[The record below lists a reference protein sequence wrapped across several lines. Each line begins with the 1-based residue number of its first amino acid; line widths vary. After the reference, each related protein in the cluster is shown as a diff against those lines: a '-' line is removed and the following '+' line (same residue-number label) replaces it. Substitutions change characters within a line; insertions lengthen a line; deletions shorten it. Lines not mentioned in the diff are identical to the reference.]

1 VSEAENRV
9 PDDGV
14 VESEGETVGEAKW
27 TALRELERRF
37 PGLDK
42 AHVRFTVVSEGER
55 GLLGIGQVPARVLAR
70 VEEAPRPA
78 SPASEE
84 PGSPAAKLR
93 EVLEQVC
100 SSLGAP
106 CKIDIAEN
114 DELISAT
121 LAGPDLGLVIGKRGH
136 TIDAIQY
143 LASAILWRASEG
155 EHKEVV
161 VDAAGYRERRRSS
174 LEDMADRAA
183 SDALQSGRAVAL
195 EPMTAVER
203 KIVHVHLAER
213 EDVLTSSDGTEPNRR
228 VVVAP
233 ASSE

>member
-1 VSEAENRV
+1 VSEPESQ
-9 PDDGV
+9 PSDDGV

-42 AHVRFTVVSEGER
+42 ARVRFTVLSEGER
-55 GLLGIGQVPARVLAR
+55 GLLGVGQVPARVLAK
-70 VEEAPRPA
+70 VDEAGRPT
-78 SPASEE
+78 SPATEE
-84 PGSPAAKLR
+84 PGSPSAKLR
-93 EVLEQVC
+93 EVLEHVC
-100 SSLGAP
+100 TALGAP
-106 CKIDIAEN
+106 CRIDITES
-114 DELISAT
+114 DETISAT
-121 LAGPDLGLVIGKRGH
+121 LTGADLGLVIGKRGH

-143 LASAILWRASEG
+143 LANAILWRGALG
-155 EHKEVV
+155 ERKEVV
-161 VDAAGYRERRRSS
+161 VDAAGYRERRRGS

-183 SDALQSGRAVAL
+183 SDALQGGRSVAL

-213 EDVLTSSDGTEPNRR
+213 EDVVTSSDGTEPNRR

-233 ASSE
+233 APTE